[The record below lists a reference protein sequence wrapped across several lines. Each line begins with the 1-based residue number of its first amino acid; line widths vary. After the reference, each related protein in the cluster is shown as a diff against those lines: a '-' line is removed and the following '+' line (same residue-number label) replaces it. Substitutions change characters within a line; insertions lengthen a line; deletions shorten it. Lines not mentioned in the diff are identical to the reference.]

1 MRMPIR
7 LCFLLLLLLIVRDV
21 GALDPSQPVDS
32 YIRTRFTNED
42 GLPAN
47 IVGDI
52 LQSQDGFLWLI
63 VNGYG
68 LTRFDGK
75 RFTGFDEPRNVLS
88 LALAPDGDLWV
99 GTRDDL
105 ERIPATALNQFGRL
119 PAISYHPG
127 SGKSSRINCLHFSRG
142 GVLWV
147 GTEEGLYR
155 FDEGDLTP
163 IIPRVAIGRIEEA
176 SNDNLLLIT
185 SEGFMEW

>member
-7 LCFLLLLLLIVRDV
+7 LCFHLMLLLIVRDV
-21 GALDPSQPVDS
+21 RALDPSQRVDN
-32 YIRTRFTNED
+32 YIRTRFTNEE

-63 VNGYG
+63 VNGYE
-68 LTRFDGK
+68 LTRFDGR
-75 RFTGFDEPRNVLS
+75 RFTGFDQPRNVLT

-105 ERIPATALNQFGRL
+105 ERIPAAALNQFGHL

-127 SGKSSRINCLHFSRG
+127 PGNSSQINCLHFSRD

-147 GTEEGLYR
+147 GTEAGLYR
-155 FDEGDLTP
+155 FESGAFSS
-163 IIPRVAIGRIEEA
+163 IIPRLSIGRIEEA
-176 SNDNLLLIT
+176 SNGNLLLIT
-185 SEGFMEW
+185 SQGFM